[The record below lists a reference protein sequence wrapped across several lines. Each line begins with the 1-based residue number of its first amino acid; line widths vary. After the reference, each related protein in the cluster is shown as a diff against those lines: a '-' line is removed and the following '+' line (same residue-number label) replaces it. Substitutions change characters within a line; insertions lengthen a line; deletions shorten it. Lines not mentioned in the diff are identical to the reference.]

1 MTDALFSTHVPVFTV
16 ADTVRGVLARDCV
29 HLEIEETTAGLRS
42 LVARFVA
49 RGPDPDGRA
58 EQDLYLDGALL
69 DFGAAIEVALG
80 PADAQRVLFEGAISA
95 LQVRHREAAPPEV
108 QIHAEDRCMDL
119 RMTRRVRTWERA
131 SDADVA
137 RDIAAEH
144 GLDADV
150 DVDGPTH
157 DRLQQW
163 NQSDLAFLR
172 ERARRLQAEVWVLDG
187 TLHFKA
193 RDRRAGPSLN
203 LVSGNDLVE
212 IDLCADL
219 AHQRT
224 EVHVS
229 GYDASARARIDESA
243 DAGVIA
249 AEVSGGRTGPAVLE
263 QAFGARVSHRV
274 RDVPLND
281 AEARAWA
288 EAELLRRA
296 RAFVIA
302 RGTTSGSPDL
312 VVGSTVTLDGV
323 GAPFEG
329 PAYYVT
335 HVCHTYDLEQG
346 HRTWFE
352 AERATVST
360 P

>member
-1 MTDALFSTHVPVFTV
+1 MTDALLTTHVPVFTV
-16 ADTVRGVLARDCV
+16 AGAVQGVLARDCV

-58 EQDLYLDGALL
+58 EQDLYLDGQII

-95 LQVRHREAAPPEV
+95 IQVCHREAAPPEV
-108 QIHAEDRCMDL
+108 QVHAEDRCMDL
-119 RMTRRVRTWERA
+119 RMTRRSRTWEQVT
-131 SDADVA
+131 DGDVA
-137 RDIAAEH
+137 QGIAAEH
-144 GLDADV
+144 GLSAEV

-172 ERARRLQAEVWVLDG
+172 ERARRLQADVWVLDG

-193 RDRRAGPSLN
+193 RDRRGGPELT

-212 IDLCADL
+212 VSVCADL

-224 EVHVS
+224 AVHVS
-229 GYDASARARIDESA
+229 GYDASARSRIDESA
-243 DAGVIA
+243 DDAVVQ
-249 AEVSGGRTGPAVLE
+249 AEISGGRTGPAVLA
-263 QAFGARVSHRV
+263 QAFGERISHRT
-274 RDVPLND
+274 RAVPLNT

-288 EAELLRRA
+288 EAEMRRRA
-296 RAFVIA
+296 RAFVTA
-302 RGTTSGSPDL
+302 RGTTSGTPDL
-312 VVGSTVTLDGV
+312 VVGSTLTLDSV
-323 GAPFEG
+323 GRPFDG

-335 HVCHTYDLEQG
+335 HVCHSYDLTQG

-352 AERATVST
+352 AERATVNT